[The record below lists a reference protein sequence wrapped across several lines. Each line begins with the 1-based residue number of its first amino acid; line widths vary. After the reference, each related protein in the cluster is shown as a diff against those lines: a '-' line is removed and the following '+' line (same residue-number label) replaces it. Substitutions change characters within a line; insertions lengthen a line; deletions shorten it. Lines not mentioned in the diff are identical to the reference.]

1 MVLTPELLPEE
12 QEQEGGGRC
21 LGRERGDLKWK
32 RGVWEGKT
40 ALAAS
45 PSSESPSR
53 VPAAPAVPRL
63 RGDLH

>member
-1 MVLTPELLPEE
+1 M
-12 QEQEGGGRC
+12 